1 MKKSFVLAACI
12 LSILVL
18 GSMVGCSSSGEVEE
32 DQAKAIDIS
41 GDYVGTMTFSK
52 VEIVY
57 DTDEDENGQETR
69 NYYEPEGE
77 SDWVGETVDIKYQV
91 IVNEDNT
98 VSLNGIED
106 DGSIAT
112 SIDGAYNEA
121 KNEFYYET
129 EEIGGKNAMTLL
141 FSDKDGILS
150 AKGTMVFT
158 HTETGLVNEIAIDL
172 KKI

>member
-1 MKKSFVLAACI
+1 MKKAGMLAVFVMAVL
-12 LSILVL
+12 ILVFI
-18 GSMVGCSSSGEVEE
+18 SGCSDSEVPK
-32 DQAKAIDIS
+32 DAQKKPLDIS
-41 GDYVGTMTFSK
+41 GEYAGTMTFSK

-57 DTDEDENGQETR
+57 DTDEDENGQEIR

-77 SDWVGETVDIKYQV
+77 SEWVGETVDIKYQV

-98 VSLNGIED
+98 VSLNGKDDEGNLTTTI
-106 DGSIAT
+106 DGS
-112 SIDGAYNEA
+112 YNE
-121 KNEFYYET
+121 KTGEFFYET

-141 FSDKDGILS
+141 FSEADGMIS
-150 AKGTMVFT
+150 AKGAMVFT